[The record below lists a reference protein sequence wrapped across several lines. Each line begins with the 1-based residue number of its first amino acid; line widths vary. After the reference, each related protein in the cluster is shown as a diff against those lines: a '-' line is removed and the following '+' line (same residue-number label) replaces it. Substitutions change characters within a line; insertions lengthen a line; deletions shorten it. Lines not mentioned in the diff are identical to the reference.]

1 MVCLDYPVF
10 VEIRRLGVSGFL
22 NLAVLPFRALLG
34 KDRNPVPSNGG
45 NRSVA
50 LLSTTPEG
58 IATEQLIFTGNSS
71 VCEAKAIGMIGCGER
86 IVLEGF
92 PLEQVA
98 ELCFK
103 HNYRWRFG
111 PDSKKSLRFVLEPG
125 KATPSSTDTH
135 R

>member
-1 MVCLDYPVF
+1 MF
-10 VEIRRLGVSGFL
+10 VEIRRLGISGFL

-34 KDRNPVPSNGG
+34 RDGNPAPSNGG
-45 NRSVA
+45 DSRVA
-50 LLSTTPEG
+50 LFRTTSEG
-58 IATEQLIFTGNSS
+58 VCTEELVFTGKASA
-71 VCEAKAIGMIGCGER
+71 CEAKAIGMIGCGER

-103 HNYRWRFG
+103 HNYRWRFA

-125 KATPSSTDTH
+125 KAPRSSAGTH